1 MQTAVIVGTAALGMT
16 LIMISRRDRP
26 VGRLECR
33 GFAVTVVVALLVRD
47 YHWPV
52 LAAVVAGVLLGGGC
66 GLLNGGL
73 ISGLGVV
80 PFIITL
86 GSLKVF
92 RGVAKWLS
100 DSTPVYIPGKAK
112 GWWFHEVMAV
122 ERPAPAEWASGL
134 SGRFGEVTSAS

>member
-1 MQTAVIVGTAALGMT
+1 M
-16 LIMISRRDRP
+16 
-26 VGRLECR
+26 
-33 GFAVTVVVALLVRD
+33 TVVVAILVRD
-47 YHWPV
+47 HHWPV
-52 LAAVVAGVLLGGGC
+52 LAALGAGSC
-66 GLLNGGL
+66 SAAAAGLLNGGL

-122 ERPAPAEWASGL
+122 ERPVAGLGVGAPGPVRRPWSG
-134 SGRFGEVTSAS
+134 S